1 MFIEDEISFTPVYT
15 RNQSSRCTCVIAA
28 WPLIGGLGA
37 AVLAVVVIVVA
48 LLLWRKHKKQRTIAD
63 DGSLHVDLLP
73 PVAESLEDSI
83 SQHDSAAEYNAPLV
97 TLHSVQDSLNLSMPG
112 ITRGGPRE

>member
-73 PVAESLEDSI
+73 PVAESLEE
-83 SQHDSAAEYNAPLV
+83 HDSAEYNAMQEV
-97 TLHSVQDSLNLSMPG
+97 V
-112 ITRGGPRE
+112 GGGVSG